1 MEEGEFSE
9 ACEGLAALEKEYEE
23 VGIEEGGGGEPWL
36 AQKAHH
42 EQHSVAETTN
52 CAIEPAAMLAK
63 YDPRHCKYM
72 TCSLMYGGD
81 AVRKDVD
88 GAAATLKTKRT
99 IRFADWCPKD
109 FECGINCQPP
119 AVASVGNLDLT
130 YAKRA
135 SVHW

>member
-1 MEEGEFSE
+1 MEEGEISE

-52 CAIEPAAMLAK
+52 SAVEPAAMLAK
-63 YDPRHCKYM
+63 CD
-72 TCSLMYGGD
+72 TCCLMYGAD
-81 AVRKDVD
+81 VVRKDVN

-99 IRFADWCPKD
+99 IQFANWCPKD
-109 FECGINCQPP
+109 FECWINYQPP
-119 AVASVGNLDLT
+119 AIAPLGFLDLM
-130 YAKRA
+130 
-135 SVHW
+135 